1 MAPATTIAGTFSRT
15 VTTTFVLKA
24 TLTHNGKLVE
34 TFSVSRRHRA
44 SFENLT
50 RSNNDAVSWLGRQL
64 VKKMVTSKR
73 VMAIAGQLE
82 RSTSNAVASAASSG
96 PTGLISATPQGAA
109 YAFIVGIEKY
119 RDLPSPDGARAD
131 AEAFAQ
137 IMKTTLGLPNERVRV
152 ALDDRATAADIRRG
166 VKWLTDNVPA
176 GGRAYFFFS
185 GHGAPD
191 PSSGTSYLVP
201 YDGDPSSLVE
211 SAIGLKT
218 LIDTLVKLG
227 IWLAGLFIAAIV
239 VMPGLT
245 AASLLAGL
253 GIGAVAI
260 GFAFQDIFENFLA
273 GVLIMLREK
282 MRIGDVI
289 ECEGITGKVEHITL
303 RETHVRKLSGE
314 LTVVPNS
321 ILFKNPVEILTD
333 DSQRRHE
340 VVVGVSYDTQL
351 DRAAEVI
358 RQAVEDVEDVLA
370 SKGIDIFAQEFNSS
384 SVDFLVRWWAGSTPR
399 DGWESKDKVVRAV
412 KAALDEAGIEIPF
425 PYVTHTF
432 KETVPVSHLGDTS
445 RSTP

>member
-1 MAPATTIAGTFSRT
+1 MNYIETLRDQLQDMGEGFVESLPSLAIAIFIVFLTWIVARFGARISDMIVGRT
-15 VTTTFVLKA
+15 EL
-24 TLTHNGKLVE
+24 
-34 TFSVSRRHRA
+34 RA
-44 SFENLT
+44 S
-50 RSNNDAVSWLGRQL
+50 
-64 VKKMVTSKR
+64 
-73 VMAIAGQLE
+73 
-82 RSTSNAVASAASSG
+82 
-96 PTGLISATPQGAA
+96 
-109 YAFIVGIEKY
+109 
-119 RDLPSPDGARAD
+119 
-131 AEAFAQ
+131 
-137 IMKTTLGLPNERVRV
+137 
-152 ALDDRATAADIRRG
+152 
-166 VKWLTDNVPA
+166 
-176 GGRAYFFFS
+176 
-185 GHGAPD
+185 
-191 PSSGTSYLVP
+191 
-201 YDGDPSSLVE
+201 
-211 SAIGLKT
+211 LKT

-227 IWLAGLFIAAIV
+227 VWLAGLFIAAIV

-340 VVVGVSYDTQL
+340 VVVGVSYDTKL

>member
-1 MAPATTIAGTFSRT
+1 MNYIETLRDQLQDMGEGFVESLPSLAIAIFIVFLTWIVARFGARISDMIVGRT
-15 VTTTFVLKA
+15 EL
-24 TLTHNGKLVE
+24 
-34 TFSVSRRHRA
+34 RA
-44 SFENLT
+44 S
-50 RSNNDAVSWLGRQL
+50 
-64 VKKMVTSKR
+64 
-73 VMAIAGQLE
+73 
-82 RSTSNAVASAASSG
+82 
-96 PTGLISATPQGAA
+96 
-109 YAFIVGIEKY
+109 
-119 RDLPSPDGARAD
+119 
-131 AEAFAQ
+131 
-137 IMKTTLGLPNERVRV
+137 
-152 ALDDRATAADIRRG
+152 
-166 VKWLTDNVPA
+166 
-176 GGRAYFFFS
+176 
-185 GHGAPD
+185 
-191 PSSGTSYLVP
+191 
-201 YDGDPSSLVE
+201 
-211 SAIGLKT
+211 LKT

-227 IWLAGLFIAAIV
+227 VWLAGLFIAAIV